1 MTVKNHTGA
10 IEKALRLDPNSCKHE
25 GNYQFSATL
34 NGHRVLINAE
44 PIDYEQE
51 TIDVYSVEL

>member
-1 MTVKNHTGA
+1 MTVKNHANA
-10 IEKALRLDPNSCKHE
+10 IEQALRLDPNSCKHE

-44 PIDYEQE
+44 PVDDEQE
-51 TIDVYSVEL
+51 TINMYSIEL